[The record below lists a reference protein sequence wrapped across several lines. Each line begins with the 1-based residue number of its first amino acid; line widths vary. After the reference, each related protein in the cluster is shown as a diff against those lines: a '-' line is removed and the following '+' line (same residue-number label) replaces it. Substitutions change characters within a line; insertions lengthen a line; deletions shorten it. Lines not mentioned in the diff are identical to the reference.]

1 MNQVH
6 YEQVD
11 KLTSKVLD
19 EIASSSEISELE
31 RLICSNPN
39 LRKRYSHLI
48 LQESLLHWETSDGT
62 NFAEEEVLK
71 PKLISFPLVASIAA
85 SVVAIFGG
93 WLLNVNFKSNDGFFT
108 ESIAQSTTPSIFSD
122 NNAKLIGEYDSNQR
136 KSNSKSLLSLDL
148 SRIIETTNL
157 SIATRGIETL
167 EKEIRFDSEAL
178 VRIHDKV
185 RSWSRAEHLSVPA
198 ENGVLPYDGNDMI
211 KLSEPVVDVD
221 LQISRVQETLQV
233 LDVREMVQSD
243 GTRLFAEVFL
253 NKGISNVSDSTKYLL
268 SIHALEGEV
277 GMDKK
282 ELDFASTS
290 LIADTDQFTWEK
302 LTSEFIIPENAD
314 FLLVSLTAT
323 TEGAEA
329 LLPHQNEHYA
339 DALRVNLKMPGG
351 NTIGPL

>member
-62 NFAEEEVLK
+62 NFAEEEVIK

-268 SIHALEGEV
+268 SIHALEGEGV
-277 GMDKK
+277 WIKK
-282 ELDFASTS
+282 IGFCLYF
-290 LIADTDQFTWEK
+290 TDCR
-302 LTSEFIIPENAD
+302 
-314 FLLVSLTAT
+314 
-323 TEGAEA
+323 
-329 LLPHQNEHYA
+329 Y
-339 DALRVNLKMPGG
+339 
-351 NTIGPL
+351 GPIYLGKAYF